1 MLYRLYTSDKTSHV
15 QTNKTKTRETTSL
28 ADKRIYIQLHCS
40 LLFKTLMDIVETC
53 ISNAQ
58 GRSDQW

>member
-1 MLYRLYTSDKTSHV
+1 MLYRLYTSDKTSPV
-15 QTNKTKTRETTSL
+15 QRNKTKTRETTSL

-40 LLFKTLMDIVETC
+40 LLFKKLMDIVETC